1 MPPPS
6 GDVTVLLQ
14 QWTNGDT
21 AALGQ
26 LLPMVY
32 GELQRLA
39 NYHLQRERSART
51 LQATALVHEAYLR
64 LAGQQEK
71 EWKNRGH
78 FLAVCSQLL
87 RQVLVDLARAR
98 QASKRGAG
106 ASRVDF
112 DVAISGMSATTS
124 DAELIALNDALA
136 ELTRMDPIKA
146 QIVDLKYFGGFS
158 VEEIASMLEISTPT
172 VKRYW
177 AIAKAWLFNELKREH
192 A

>member
-21 AALGQ
+21 EALGQ

-87 RQVLVDLARAR
+87 RQVLVDLARSR

>member
-21 AALGQ
+21 EALGQ

-39 NYHLQRERSART
+39 HYHLQRERSAQT

-87 RQVLVDLARAR
+87 RQVLVDTARTR
-98 QASKRGAG
+98 QAAKRGTG
-106 ASRVDF
+106 AARVDF
-112 DVAISGMSATTS
+112 DVTMAGLGTTT
-124 DAELIALNDALA
+124 DAELIALNDALT
-136 ELTRMDPIKA
+136 ELARLDPVKA

-158 VEEIASMLEISTPT
+158 VEEIAGLLEISTAT

-177 AIAKAWLFNELKREH
+177 AIAKAWLYNELKREKV
-192 A
+192 

>member
-1 MPPPS
+1 MPAPS

-21 AALGQ
+21 EALGQ

-39 NYHLQRERSART
+39 NYHLQREHSART

-64 LAGQQEK
+64 LAGQQDK

-87 RQVLVDLARAR
+87 RQVLVDQARAR
-98 QASKRGAG
+98 QSAKRGAG
-106 ASRVDF
+106 AARVDF
-112 DVAISGMSATTS
+112 EVAVAGMGTTT

-136 ELTRMDPIKA
+136 ELARLDPVKA
-146 QIVDLKYFGGFS
+146 QIVDLKYFGGFG
-158 VEEIASMLEISTPT
+158 VEEIATMMEISTPT

-177 AIAKAWLFNELKREH
+177 AIAKAWLYNELKRGN

>member
-6 GDVTVLLQ
+6 GDVTLLLQ

-21 AALGQ
+21 EALAQ

-39 NYHLQRERSART
+39 NYHLQRERSAQT

-87 RQVLVDLARAR
+87 RQVLVDTARTR
-98 QASKRGAG
+98 QAAKRGAG
-106 ASRVDF
+106 AARADF
-112 DVAISGMSATTS
+112 DLVVAGMGTTT
-124 DAELIALNDALA
+124 DAELIALNDALI
-136 ELTRMDPIKA
+136 ELARLDPVKA
-146 QIVDLKYFGGFS
+146 QIVDLKYFGGFT
-158 VEEIASMLEISTPT
+158 VEEIAELLEISTPT

-177 AIAKAWLFNELKREH
+177 AIAKAWLYNQLKREKV
-192 A
+192 

>member
-1 MPPPS
+1 MLPPS
-6 GDVTVLLQ
+6 GDVTLLLR
-14 QWTNGDT
+14 QWTNGNT
-21 AALGQ
+21 EALGQ

-39 NYHLQRERSART
+39 HYHLQRERSART

-87 RQVLVDLARAR
+87 RQVLVDMARAR
-98 QASKRGAG
+98 QAAKRGAG

-158 VEEIASMLEISTPT
+158 VEEIAAMLEISTPT

-177 AIAKAWLFNELKREH
+177 AIAKAWLFHELKREH

>member
-21 AALGQ
+21 EALGQ

-71 EWKNRGH
+71 QWKNRGH

-87 RQVLVDLARAR
+87 RQVLVDMARSR
-98 QASKRGAG
+98 QASKRGAD
-106 ASRVDF
+106 APRVDF
-112 DVAISGMSATTS
+112 ELAMTGAATTT
-124 DAELIALNDALA
+124 DAELIALNDALS
-136 ELTRMDPIKA
+136 ELARMDPIKA

-158 VEEIASMLEISTPT
+158 VEEIAAMLEISTPT

>member
-21 AALGQ
+21 EALSQ

-71 EWKNRGH
+71 QWKNRGH

-87 RQVLVDLARAR
+87 RQVLVDMARAR

-106 ASRVDF
+106 AARVDF
-112 DVAISGMSATTS
+112 ELAMTGAATTT
-124 DAELIALNDALA
+124 DAELIALNDALS
-136 ELTRMDPIKA
+136 ELARMDPIKA

-158 VEEIASMLEISTPT
+158 VEEIAAMLEISTPT

>member
-21 AALGQ
+21 EALGQ

-87 RQVLVDLARAR
+87 RQVLVDMARSR
-98 QASKRGAG
+98 QASKRGAD
-106 ASRVDF
+106 APRVDF
-112 DVAISGMSATTS
+112 EFAMTGAATTT
-124 DAELIALNDALA
+124 DAELIALNDALS
-136 ELTRMDPIKA
+136 ELARMDPIKA

-158 VEEIASMLEISTPT
+158 VEEIAAMLEISTPT

-177 AIAKAWLFNELKREH
+177 AIAKAWLFNELKREQ

>member
-6 GDVTVLLQ
+6 GDVTLLLQ

-21 AALGQ
+21 EALGQ

-39 NYHLQRERSART
+39 HYHLQRERSAQT

-87 RQVLVDLARAR
+87 RQVLVDTARTR
-98 QASKRGAG
+98 QAAKRGAG
-106 ASRVDF
+106 AARVDF
-112 DVAISGMSATTS
+112 DVTMAGLGTTT
-124 DAELIALNDALA
+124 DAELIALNDALT
-136 ELTRMDPIKA
+136 ELARLDPVKA

-158 VEEIASMLEISTPT
+158 VEEIAGLLEISTAT

-177 AIAKAWLFNELKREH
+177 AIAKAWLYNELKREKV
-192 A
+192 

>member
-6 GDVTVLLQ
+6 GDVTLLLQ

-21 AALGQ
+21 EALGQ

-39 NYHLQRERSART
+39 NYHLQRERSAQT

-87 RQVLVDLARAR
+87 RQVLVDTARTR
-98 QASKRGAG
+98 QAAKRGAG
-106 ASRVDF
+106 AARADF
-112 DVAISGMSATTS
+112 DLVVAGMGTTT
-124 DAELIALNDALA
+124 DAELIALNDALT
-136 ELTRMDPIKA
+136 ELARLDPVKA
-146 QIVDLKYFGGFS
+146 QIVDLKYFGGFT
-158 VEEIASMLEISTPT
+158 VEEIAELLEISTPT

-177 AIAKAWLFNELKREH
+177 AIAKAWLYNQLKREKV
-192 A
+192 

>member
-21 AALGQ
+21 EALGQ

-71 EWKNRGH
+71 QWKNRGH

-87 RQVLVDLARAR
+87 RQVLVDMARSR
-98 QASKRGAG
+98 QASKRGAD
-106 ASRVDF
+106 APRVDF
-112 DVAISGMSATTS
+112 ELAMTGAATTS

-136 ELTRMDPIKA
+136 ELTRMDLIKA

>member
-21 AALGQ
+21 EALGQ

-39 NYHLQRERSART
+39 NYHLQRERSAHT
-51 LQATALVHEAYLR
+51 LQPTALVHEAYLR

-87 RQVLVDLARAR
+87 RQVLVDMARAR

-106 ASRVDF
+106 AARVDF
-112 DVAISGMSATTS
+112 DIAMAGMSATS
-124 DAELIALNDALA
+124 DAELIALNDALS
-136 ELTRMDPIKA
+136 ELARMDPIKA

-158 VEEIASMLEISTPT
+158 VEEIAAMLEISTPT

>member
-6 GDVTVLLQ
+6 GDVTLLLQ

-21 AALGQ
+21 EALGQ

-39 NYHLQRERSART
+39 HYHLQRERSAQT

-87 RQVLVDLARAR
+87 RQVLVDTARTR
-98 QASKRGAG
+98 QAAKRGAG
-106 ASRVDF
+106 AARVDF
-112 DVAISGMSATTS
+112 DVTMAGLGTTT
-124 DAELIALNDALA
+124 DAELIALNDALT
-136 ELTRMDPIKA
+136 ELARLDPVKA

-158 VEEIASMLEISTPT
+158 VEEIAGLLEISTAT

-177 AIAKAWLFNELKREH
+177 AIAKAWLYNELKRERV
-192 A
+192 

>member
-1 MPPPS
+1 MPAPS

-21 AALGQ
+21 EALGQ

-39 NYHLQRERSART
+39 NYHLQRERCAQT

-64 LAGQQEK
+64 LAGQQDK

-87 RQVLVDLARAR
+87 RQVLVDMARAR
-98 QASKRGAG
+98 QAAKRGSG
-106 ASRVDF
+106 AARVDF
-112 DVAISGMSATTS
+112 EVAVAGMGTTTDS
-124 DAELIALNDALA
+124 ELIALNDALA
-136 ELTRMDPIKA
+136 ELARLDPVKA
-146 QIVDLKYFGGFS
+146 QIVDLKYFGGFG
-158 VEEIASMLEISTPT
+158 VEEIAAMLEISSPT

-177 AIAKAWLFNELKREH
+177 AVAKAWLYNELKRGS